1 MRVAALPQP
10 PGAASVDRRALL
22 HGAVLGIMLGCTP
35 RAARGAV
42 EGIPFYAPAAGDI
55 SSGAASGLPRAG
67 FETLLPAVEAM
78 RDDIGRSREL
88 LGRMDWTELGAIDIA
103 GRSNVLGSFAAI
115 LGDDAYATDRNLRS
129 CGAPCGLPLVRG
141 ASDYSLSPPTPQVH
155 RRRAETPVHQCGEAA
170 GQTGGRHRR
179 GRPCS

>member
-1 MRVAALPQP
+1 MRVAPLPQP
-10 PGAASVDRRALL
+10 PGAASADRRALL
-22 HGAVLGIMLGCTP
+22 HGAVLGVVLGCTP

-115 LGDDAYATDRNLRS
+115 LGDDAYARYRS
-129 CGAPCGLPLVRG
+129 EPALPWGTVRPPAG
-141 ASDYSLSPPTPQVH
+141 ERCQRLLSPP
-155 RRRAETPVHQCGEAA
+155 RAA
-170 GQTGGRHRR
+170 GT
-179 GRPCS
+179 PPSS